1 MDTTQRKSTETV
13 LLTQTFNGMENQEQE
28 LDEHY
33 WDLIDDHG
41 KRHREAA
48 CALNGTTDTNTTK
61 EEEKEER
68 KHCNLFFFF
77 DASNC
82 SKHINAG

>member
-1 MDTTQRKSTETV
+1 MDMTQGKSTETT
-13 LLTQTFNGMENQEQE
+13 LLTQTFNGIENQEQE

-33 WDLIDDHG
+33 WDLIDDHE

-48 CALNGTTDTNTTK
+48 CTLNGTTDMNTTK

-68 KHCNLFFFF
+68 KHCNLLFF
-77 DASNC
+77 
-82 SKHINAG
+82 